1 MTIEN
6 SREKGLNNFGGLQI
20 DTNDKI
26 NIPKIEEA
34 TNSVALFVKRVFAS
48 EDERGKNKHNKHIPF
63 YRIHKNDVKMIFNI
77 FIDIKVVNVSSQI
90 ETSADTRPFL
100 IDCTASCFKSK
111 EKYFSTEIEE
121 QPWLL
126 FDFQQQRIMYGVRA
140 FLRVDGGARDI
151 TTRQSK

>member
-1 MTIEN
+1 MSIEY
-6 SREKGLNNFGGLQI
+6 SRETSLSKFGGLHI
-20 DTNDKI
+20 DDNDKI
-26 NIPKIEEA
+26 NIPKLDEA
-34 TNSVALFVKRVFAS
+34 TNSVSLFIKRVFAS
-48 EDERGKNKHNKHIPF
+48 EDERGKNKNILL
-63 YRIHKNDVKMIFNI
+63 YRIHIHNVKMIFDI
-77 FIDIKVVNVSSQI
+77 LIDIKVVNVSSQI

>member
-1 MTIEN
+1 MM
-6 SREKGLNNFGGLQI
+6 
-20 DTNDKI
+20 
-26 NIPKIEEA
+26 
-34 TNSVALFVKRVFAS
+34 V
-48 EDERGKNKHNKHIPF
+48 
-63 YRIHKNDVKMIFNI
+63 NI

-90 ETSADTRPFL
+90 ETSTDTRPFL

>member
-1 MTIEN
+1 
-6 SREKGLNNFGGLQI
+6 
-20 DTNDKI
+20 
-26 NIPKIEEA
+26 
-34 TNSVALFVKRVFAS
+34 
-48 EDERGKNKHNKHIPF
+48 
-63 YRIHKNDVKMIFNI
+63 MIFDV

-100 IDCTASCFKSK
+100 NDCTASCFKSK